1 MAARVVEEAG
11 RVARRATT
19 AGLGCAAHPDG
30 LAVYHA
36 AVGHSEIIGAKEGAR
51 FAGYPF
57 PPRVNSS
64 SQRITMNHK
73 NIMKTRNAP
82 GISQEYPPSIKNGR
96 INIAWRTTEGF
107 LPTEEE
113 LLCHLPET
121 IPSQLERPPPIKLKE
136 CL

>member
-1 MAARVVEEAG
+1 
-11 RVARRATT
+11 
-19 AGLGCAAHPDG
+19 
-30 LAVYHA
+30 
-36 AVGHSEIIGAKEGAR
+36 
-51 FAGYPF
+51 
-57 PPRVNSS
+57 
-64 SQRITMNHK
+64 MNHK